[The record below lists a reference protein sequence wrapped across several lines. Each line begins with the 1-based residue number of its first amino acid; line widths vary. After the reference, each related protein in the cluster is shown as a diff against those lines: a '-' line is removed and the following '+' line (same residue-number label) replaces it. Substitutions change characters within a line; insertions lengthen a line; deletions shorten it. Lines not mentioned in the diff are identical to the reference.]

1 MGFLFRIYSEFISEA
16 ISSFS
21 LYLLSRTTAQKDAVT
36 IWASAI
42 ASGGTLMEY
51 SVVSAKK
58 LQNDFH
64 LKKI

>member
-51 SVVSAKK
+51 
-58 LQNDFH
+58 
-64 LKKI
+64 